1 LHLRAEAGQFVRLER
16 IGEKIDM
23 SETIRMWIEV
33 AFDIVYLI
41 VVWGLVVAMFRRRS
55 VVGPDDRRVAKLTM
69 IAFTLLALGDTGHV
83 GFRVVAYAIGDV
95 SPQFSLLGMPLGL
108 RGLGTLA
115 TAITVTL
122 FYVLM
127 LAIWRSRFNR
137 QYGPFEHLL
146 LASALVRLLLLA
158 LPVNQWDSPVPP
170 QPWSTI
176 RNLPLLVQGLG
187 VAYLILRDA
196 RANKDRTFWW
206 IGIMILI
213 SYACYA
219 AVVLFVQQVPL
230 IGMLMI
236 PKTVAYMAI
245 CLLAYNE
252 LYRASAVEPVPVER

>member
-1 LHLRAEAGQFVRLER
+1 
-16 IGEKIDM
+16 
-23 SETIRMWIEV
+23 
-33 AFDIVYLI
+33 
-41 VVWGLVVAMFRRRS
+41 
-55 VVGPDDRRVAKLTM
+55 
-69 IAFTLLALGDTGHV
+69 
-83 GFRVVAYAIGDV
+83 
-95 SPQFSLLGMPLGL
+95 MPLGL

-206 IGIMILI
+206 IGMMILI

-252 LYRASAVEPVPVER
+252 L

>member
-1 LHLRAEAGQFVRLER
+1 MPEA
-16 IGEKIDM
+16 
-23 SETIRMWIEV
+23 IRMWIEV
-33 AFDIVYLI
+33 AFDTVYLI

-55 VVGPDDRRVAKLTM
+55 VVRPDDRRVPKLTM
-69 IAFTLLALGDTGHV
+69 IAFTLLALGGTGHV

-95 SPQFSLLGMPLGL
+95 SPQLSLLGMPFGL

-127 LAIWRSRFNR
+127 LAIWRSHFNR

-170 QPWSTI
+170 QPWSMI

-187 VAYLILRDA
+187 
-196 RANKDRTFWW
+196 
-206 IGIMILI
+206 
-213 SYACYA
+213 YA
-219 AVVLFVQQVPL
+219 FSSPS
-230 IGMLMI
+230 
-236 PKTVAYMAI
+236 T
-245 CLLAYNE
+245 
-252 LYRASAVEPVPVER
+252 S